1 MWASGVLWEQE
12 TGENQSVNSE
22 QPVAMNVSVCAGV
35 QFRRRYTLLLICCM
49 MICTIMICG
58 CGAEPRAAPVD
69 LAVARV
75 TLKEVMEHWKSGG
88 KIDNLRSRKPEV
100 VVQEALWS
108 EGRKLL
114 NYSLVGE
121 GRPEDANWFCE
132 VELTLESD
140 AGNEPVKKKITYVVG
155 TDPVLTVF
163 RAIL

>member
-1 MWASGVLWEQE
+1 MWASGGLWEHE
-12 TGENQSVNSE
+12 MGENQLANSE
-22 QPVAMNVSVCAGV
+22 QPVAMNVSVCARGEYG
-35 QFRRRYTLLLICCM
+35 RRSALLLICTM
-49 MICTIMICG
+49 LICG
-58 CGAEPRAAPVD
+58 CGGEPRAAPVD

-75 TLKEVMEHWKSGG
+75 TLEQVMEHWKSGG
-88 KIDNLRSRKPEV
+88 KIDDLRSRKPEV

-108 EGRKLL
+108 DGRKLL
-114 NYSLVGE
+114 DYSLVGE

-140 AGNEPVKKKITYVVG
+140 GGNEPIKKKITYVVG

>member
-1 MWASGVLWEQE
+1 M
-12 TGENQSVNSE
+12 GENRSVNSE
-22 QPVAMNVSVCAGV
+22 PPVAMNVSICTGDGY
-35 QFRRRYTLLLICCM
+35 RRRLTLLLICTM
-49 MICTIMICG
+49 MMCG
-58 CGAEPRAAPVD
+58 CGGEPRAAPVD

-75 TLKEVMEHWKSGG
+75 TLEDVMEHWKSGG
-88 KIDNLRSRKPEV
+88 KIDDLRNRKPEV

-108 EGRKLL
+108 DGRKLL
-114 NYSLVGE
+114 DYSLVGD

-140 AGNEPVKKKITYVVG
+140 GGKEPVKKKLTYVVG